1 MLYWNMCML
10 LLWSQVSVNTSL
22 EIPFNLITTL
32 KYFCLQ
38 VMIMYVKTTN
48 IREHMHVCKGENQG
62 KCNNLHKKGKENI
75 MASPLKSTNICPLT
89 SISLE
94 LGT

>member
-10 LLWSQVSVNTSL
+10 LLQSQVSVNTSL

-48 IREHMHVCKGENQG
+48 IRERMHVCKGENQG

>member
-1 MLYWNMCML
+1 MCML

-48 IREHMHVCKGENQG
+48 IRERMHVC
-62 KCNNLHKKGKENI
+62 
-75 MASPLKSTNICPLT
+75 
-89 SISLE
+89 
-94 LGT
+94 